1 MPTLNISL
9 AEPLRDYIEARATEG
24 SYSTSEY
31 VRQLIRDDQRRH
43 EDARRDS
50 LWELLAIGVKQL
62 DDGDF
67 ADSSADDVKARGRAR
82 HATRSH

>member
-9 AEPLRDYIEARATEG
+9 AEPLRDYIDARATEG

-43 EDARRDS
+43 EDAQRDR

-67 ADSSADDVKARGRAR
+67 VDTSADDVKARGRAR

>member
-43 EDARRDS
+43 DESQRDR

-67 ADSSADDVKARGRAR
+67 ADTTADDVKARGRVR
-82 HATRSH
+82 HAARSN